1 MLEKYF
7 VRPFLTLLMKLLFR
21 VEVRGLEHVEAAGE
35 RVLIVCNHVSFLD
48 PMLLG
53 IFLPFRPAYAVNV
66 FQAQHWY
73 IRFLERFFTFY
84 KLDPSKPL
92 SMKGLIQGLRKGA
105 RVVIFPEGRITTSGG
120 IMKVYDGTSML
131 IEKTG
136 ATVLPVRV
144 DGAEYS
150 KFSRMQGKLKLRWFP
165 KIRVTFLPPKTFPEG
180 AEVPAREIYDLM
192 ADAAYHTSPYRKHC
206 LLAAFVDAMA
216 WHGGKQKVAMD
227 ASRVT
232 LTYRN
237 VFTRAFILGDK
248 LSGPLLGER
257 HVGVLLPTMN
267 VAMVVFVA
275 LQALNKVPCMLNFSS
290 GESNLLHACRIAKVK
305 TVLTSRAFVEKGK
318 LDAVM
323 EALKTECRVVY
334 LEDFAP
340 QVSKANKLRGL
351 FKAYFARCYLSEA
364 MARQRPQDEA
374 VVLYTSGSEGA
385 PKGVALSH
393 DNLLSNIAQVSA
405 VLDIG
410 PQDILFNAMP
420 VFHSFGLTVGLILPM
435 VRGVKTF
442 LYPSPLHYR
451 LIPELVYDVD
461 ATIMLGTDT
470 FYNGYAH
477 YANTYDFW
485 RVRLAVAGA
494 EKVKEATRRLFAEKF
509 RLNIIE
515 GYGVTEA
522 SPVLAFNTPLENR
535 TGTVG
540 RALPG
545 IGTKLEPVEGL
556 DKGGR
561 LLVKGDNVM
570 LGYLKADQPGVVQAQ
585 GEWYDTGDIVDIDAA
600 GYITILGRAKRF
612 AKIAG
617 EMVSLSAVEEFV
629 HSLAPEAGHAAM
641 AVADARKGEQVLL
654 FTESRAVTREL
665 MQQHAKAKGLPEIA
679 LPRQV
684 QWVETLPRLGNGK
697 LDYVTLAKMAAEKK
711 DAGES

>member
-1 MLEKYF
+1 MLEKYC
-7 VRPFLTLLMKLLFR
+7 VRPVLRLLMRLLFR

-48 PMLLG
+48 PVLLG

-66 FQAQHWY
+66 FQAQHLH
-73 IRFLERFFTFY
+73 IRMLERFFTFY

-105 RVVIFPEGRITTSGG
+105 KVVIFPEGRISTSGG

-136 ATVLPVRV
+136 AVVLPVRV
-144 DGAEYS
+144 EGAEYS

-165 KIRVTFLPPKTFPEG
+165 KIRLTFLPPVRFGESE
-180 AEVPAREIYDLM
+180 EVPARKVYDVM
-192 ADAAYHTSPYRKHC
+192 AGAAYATSPFRKHC
-206 LLAAFVDAMA
+206 LLEAFLEAMA
-216 WHGGKQKVAMD
+216 WHGGGQAVAMD
-227 ASRVT
+227 ATRVT

-248 LSGPLLGER
+248 LHAPLLGEAY
-257 HVGVLLPTMN
+257 VGVLLPTLN

-275 LQALNKVPCMLNFSS
+275 LQALGKVPCMLNFSS
-290 GESNLLHACRIAKVK
+290 GESNLLHACRIAKLK

-318 LDAVM
+318 LEGVVAAM
-323 EALKTECRVVY
+323 AGECRIVY

-340 QVSKANKLRGL
+340 QVRLADKLKGL
-351 FKAYFARCYLSEA
+351 FKAYFARHYLDEVL
-364 MARQRPQDEA
+364 ARQKPQDVA
-374 VVLYTSGSEGA
+374 VVLYTSGSEGV

-405 VLDIG
+405 ILDIG
-410 PQDILFNAMP
+410 PKDILFNAMP
-420 VFHSFGLTVGLILPM
+420 VFHSFGLTVGLILPL

-451 LIPELVYDVD
+451 VIPELVYDVD

-477 YANTYDFW
+477 YANPYDFW
-485 RVRLAVAGA
+485 KVRLAVAGA
-494 EKVKEATRRLFAEKF
+494 EKVKEATRRLYADTF

-522 SPVLAFNTPLENR
+522 SPVLSFNTPLENR
-535 TGTVG
+535 VGTVG
-540 RALPG
+540 RLLPG
-545 IGTKLEPVEGL
+545 IETRLEPVEGL

-561 LLVKGDNVM
+561 LLVRGPNVM
-570 LGYLKADQPGVVQAQ
+570 LGYLKADQPGVVLGQ
-585 GEWYDTGDIVDIDAA
+585 GEWYDTGDIVDIDAD

-617 EMVSLSAVEEFV
+617 EMVSLAAVEEFA
-629 HSLAPEAGHAAM
+629 HSLDPEAGHAAV
-641 AVADARKGEQVLL
+641 AVADARKGEQVMLY
-654 FTESRAVTREL
+654 TESQKITREL
-665 MQQHAKAKGLPEIA
+665 LQKHAKAKGLPEIA

-684 QWVETLPRLGNGK
+684 LMIETLPRLGNGK
-697 LDYVTLAKMAAEKK
+697 LDYVGLGKIGRQKNNS
-711 DAGES
+711 DIQ